1 MGDDANLSAVLAAK
15 VEILFACSSRQLTML
30 RAYLAID
37 LLFYVPSY
45 EETEHTIPSNGVVA
59 ERGSCMMAMLVA
71 SYYNHDVSSVTMQ
84 IIH

>member
-1 MGDDANLSAVLAAK
+1 
-15 VEILFACSSRQLTML
+15 ML

-59 ERGSCMMAMLVA
+59 ERGSCMLVA